1 MFQNSLKSSLM
12 ATAMVLPV
20 ALVGLAAQSAQAQTQ
35 PKSPPVAAA
44 PASDGTEVQEVV
56 VSKYREHSAAVK
68 ELESANTVTV
78 ITASD
83 LLETPDGDV
92 AGSLSRVAGVNAISG
107 GFGGQGNNNIG
118 SAADLPGRGQ
128 AEYDSLRG
136 LNAEYNLNTIN
147 GVNVAQGQAYSREVQ
162 FDLLPP
168 TGLQTI
174 VINKQLTPAQD
185 GDAIAGSFDF
195 QTPNAYDFSGKDAFS
210 FNLGTHVEGRAL
222 EYDRD
227 PVGASASIAGAH
239 KFGDSD
245 QFGVYASLY
254 YDYRN
259 FSNSEVDGAYPAEVN
274 GQYTFALQQFN
285 GPGAGNLNASAPGV
299 NVAQN
304 LVATGINYGLTTGHE
319 GRYGGNISLDWRP
332 NSDFQAYLRST
343 YARESVQQDT
353 YYLQMYGSTFSQQQI
368 GTSNLATPVIDTIDP
383 RYYFETAPE
392 QAELGTFQV
401 GFNWKSGALH
411 LAPNVFGSWG
421 YDNEPNH
428 IEVSARDPEQAPFM
442 PYGGANLFGGGPN
455 GPVPLLSTAEAA
467 SVYNFGAYGQRRS
480 GELSTAFSN
489 QVRGGAKIDGGYDFN
504 TDWLKAINFGL
515 KFESAERNHTDR
527 DYEGGLVFHTNA
539 DDPPVSAASY
549 ISGSVKNLVPGL
561 INYPAPLETEGGLF
575 KQFYAAAAAAGGL
588 NAFTDICNS
597 NFAVDNNNCNTQ
609 RGIEQVTSA
618 YVSGDLL
625 WHGLQIIPGLRFEHT
640 DITNHFYELQTDNN
654 GNQIPGVFAS
664 NSTTYDKVLPSIA
677 VNYRP
682 NPLTVYRAAIWTSYV
697 KPSLFQLGGGEQ
709 ISFSPDSASST
720 GESETITKGN
730 PNLKTLDAVNYD
742 ASAEWR
748 NTFGGYA
755 VVAVFY
761 KSLNNFF
768 FDSVSAY
775 SNATTSGTQYV
786 QVTTPENGGSG
797 DVYGIEL
804 TGRQK
809 ATGMPAPFDGFGL
822 QGNLTL
828 ERSAVHTGVA
838 GLDPTERLQGQPN
851 TAANAQLFYEK
862 GPISAQLSY
871 QYSGEYVSGY
881 AVIGDG
887 ISTTSQLD
895 SWVKAS
901 SRVDL
906 HVSYRLPVGVRMD
919 FSVANL
925 LDNISYYG
933 TIGKSDALPT
943 IINSGRTFDLVAR
956 YSF

>member
-1 MFQNSLKSSLM
+1 MFQKRLKSGLM
-12 ATAMVLPV
+12 ATAMVLPA
-20 ALVGLAAQSAQAQTQ
+20 ALVGLTAQVAQAQTQ
-35 PKSPPVAAA
+35 SPPVAT
-44 PASDGTEVQEVV
+44 SSVNDGTEVQEVV
-56 VSKYREHSAAVK
+56 VSKYREHSAAVR

-227 PVGASASIAGAH
+227 PVGASASIAGEH
-239 KFGDSD
+239 KFGNSD

-285 GPGAGNLNASAPGV
+285 GPGAGNLNASVLGV

-304 LVATGINYGLTTGHE
+304 LVATGIDYGLTTGHE

-332 NSDFQAYLRST
+332 NTDFQAYLRST
-343 YARESVQQDT
+343 YARESIQQDT
-353 YYLQMYGSTFSQQQI
+353 YYLQMYGSTFSQHQI
-368 GTSNLATPVIDTIDP
+368 GTSNLATASIDTIDP

-428 IEVSARDPEQAPFM
+428 IEVSARDPEDAPFM
-442 PYGGANLFGGGPN
+442 PYGGSALFGGGPN
-455 GPVPLLSTAEAA
+455 GPVPLLSSAEAA
-467 SVYNFGAYGQRRS
+467 SVYDFGAYGQRRS

-489 QVRGGAKIDGGYDFN
+489 QARGGAKIDGGYDFN
-504 TDWLKAINFGL
+504 QDWLKSVNFGL

-527 DYEGGLVFHTNA
+527 DYEGGLVFSSNA

-549 ISGSVKNLVPGL
+549 VSGSVKNLVPGL

-588 NAFTDICNS
+588 NAFSDICG
-597 NFAVDNNNCNTQ
+597 AATAEENNDCNTQ
-609 RGIEQVTSA
+609 RGIEQVSSA

-625 WHGLQIIPGLRFEHT
+625 WHGVQIIPGLRFEHT
-640 DITNHFYELQTDNN
+640 DIHNDYYVLGDNDF
-654 GNQIPGVFAS
+654 QS
-664 NSTTYDKVLPSIA
+664 DSSTYNKLLPSIA
-677 VNYRP
+677 LNYRP

-709 ISFSPDSASST
+709 VNFSPDSASPT

-730 PNLKTLDAVNYD
+730 PNLKALDAINYD
-742 ASAEWR
+742 ASGEWR

-768 FDSVSAY
+768 YDSVSAY
-775 SNATTSGTQYV
+775 SNATTSGTQFV

-828 ERSAVHTGVA
+828 ERSAVHTGVP

-871 QYSGEYVSGY
+871 QYTGDYVSGY
-881 AVIGDG
+881 SVIGDG

-925 LDNISYYG
+925 LDNISYYS

>member
-1 MFQNSLKSSLM
+1 MFQQRLKSGLM
-12 ATAMVLPV
+12 ATAMMAPVVLV
-20 ALVGLAAQSAQAQTQ
+20 ALTAQAAQAQTQ
-35 PKSPPVAAA
+35 TPTKSQSTGSTASTTAAD
-44 PASDGTEVQEVV
+44 SSTEVQEVV
-56 VSKYREHSAAVK
+56 VSKYRERAADVK

-92 AGSLSRVAGVNAISG
+92 AGSLSRVAGVNALNS

-118 SAADLPGRGQ
+118 AAADLPGRGQ
-128 AEYDSLRG
+128 PEYDALRG

-227 PVGASASIAGAH
+227 ALGASASIAGAH

-245 QFGVYASLY
+245 QFGVYAALY

-274 GQYTFALQQFN
+274 GQYTFALQQLN
-285 GPGAGNLNASAPGV
+285 GPGAGNLNASATGT

-304 LVATGINYGLTTGHE
+304 LVATGIDYGLTTGHE

-368 GTSNLATPVIDTIDP
+368 GTTNTATPVIDTIDP

-401 GFNWKSGALH
+401 GFNWRSGALH

-428 IEVSARDPEQAPFM
+428 IEVSARDPEDAPYM
-442 PYGGANLFGGGPN
+442 AYGGSALFGAGPN
-455 GPVPLLSTAEAA
+455 GPVPLLSSSEAA
-467 SVYNFGAYGQRRS
+467 SVYDFGAYGQRRA

-489 QVRGGAKIDGGYDFN
+489 QARGGAKIDGGYDFN
-504 TDWLKAINFGL
+504 TDWLKSISFGF

-527 DYEGGLVFHTNA
+527 DYESGEVFTSNA
-539 DDPPVSAASY
+539 DDPSVAAASY
-549 ISGSVKNLVPGL
+549 TSGSVKNLVPGL
-561 INYPAPLETEGGLF
+561 INYPAPLQTEGGLF
-575 KQFYAAAAAAGGL
+575 KEFYAAAAAAGGI
-588 NAFTDICNS
+588 NAFSDICG
-597 NFAVDNNNCNTQ
+597 AATAEENNDCNTQ
-609 RGIEQVTSA
+609 RGIEQVSSA
-618 YVSGDLL
+618 YVSGDLM
-625 WHGLQIIPGLRFEHT
+625 WHGVQIIPGLRFEHT
-640 DITNHFYELQTDNN
+640 DIHNDYYVLGANDFQSD
-654 GNQIPGVFAS
+654 S
-664 NSTTYDKVLPSIA
+664 STYNKLLPSIA

-682 NPLTVYRAAIWTSYV
+682 NPLTVYRASIWTSYV
-697 KPSLFQLGGGEQ
+697 KPSMFQLGGGEQ
-709 ISFSPDSASST
+709 INFSPDSASPT

-730 PNLKTLDAVNYD
+730 PNLKALDAVNYD

-755 VVAVFY
+755 VVGVFY

-768 FDSVSAY
+768 YDSVSAY

-797 DVYGIEL
+797 EVYGLEL

-828 ERSAVHTGVA
+828 ERSAVHTGVP

-871 QYSGEYVSGY
+871 QYSGDYVSGY